1 MDIVLD
7 VILVLILIAVVISSA
22 KKGIMKTLAEL
33 VAFAVAIF
41 LASQTAQPVASGM
54 YKAFFSKNVERGLYE
69 VLPSDTSKLTNTD
82 KAKYVF
88 EEMPEFANKQA
99 EKCGISIG
107 SVAEQIAKSNF
118 SDGDTLYQSLESN
131 IVKPIAV
138 AVLKHV
144 MFFVLS
150 VLYAL
155 VLVAIL
161 RSLAKGLKKSHL
173 IGGADKLVGGVIGV
187 VKGVVIVFLVGCLL
201 SYLEPRIENEK
212 LKQAVDGSSIV
223 EMCEKFD
230 PMEAISAAEVF
241 VSNIK

>member
-54 YKAFFSKNVERGLYE
+54 YKAFFSKNVEIGLYE

-88 EEMPEFANKQA
+88 EEMPEFAKKQA

-150 VLYAL
+150 YAL
-155 VLVAIL
+155 VFVAIL